1 MTDLFQDV
9 DTTMV
14 EVLER
19 IESILRFSST
29 VKEFK
34 SCTRSERRFPKASKT
49 FDRDESVDEFH
60 RRHF

>member
-29 VKEFK
+29 AKEFK

-49 FDRDESVDEFH
+49 LDRDESIDEFH